1 MMWGSSCTHATQTLA
16 VPTLANTPTR
26 PSSTIVFTPSAP
38 TLTKN
43 PNPTAV
49 ATGMAT
55 VFPTANTVISN
66 AVGFVTSDGNLWV
79 ANADGSG
86 ERRLDIKGK
95 DFAWSPNGEW
105 IAVLKPYELWII
117 SPDGISERQLVSVN
131 RAFGELQTVAWSPD
145 SKQIAFLQTIS
156 SDKPEIAT
164 IKTVVVSNVA
174 VTDVISVTTG
184 YPILLA
190 WSPDSKSIALTY
202 NMNIKVVET
211 ENKAIHDIANSELCG
226 GMFGDIL
233 WSPDGKWIAHSHYG
247 NGRYGHGWVC
257 ITNLEDKNARL
268 DVKGHATSPVWDSTG
283 RYLYV
288 AAVDFN
294 PDNPPSDPD
303 PRLLRYDVIG
313 QKLERVVSL
322 DNTSRDMGAYI
333 TISPDGKTLTRLTRI
348 STGNYLFEIVNLD
361 DLQIEKYSVTKE
373 IYSRTWKDY
382 IWIDST
388 HIMFAAEEQQYSSK
402 IALYRLNVYSG
413 LITQVTGLHDIER
426 WFSKMG
432 ITW

>member
-49 ATGMAT
+49 ATGTAT

-211 ENKAIHDIANSELCG
+211 
-226 GMFGDIL
+226 
-233 WSPDGKWIAHSHYG
+233 
-247 NGRYGHGWVC
+247 
-257 ITNLEDKNARL
+257 
-268 DVKGHATSPVWDSTG
+268 
-283 RYLYV
+283 
-288 AAVDFN
+288 
-294 PDNPPSDPD
+294 
-303 PRLLRYDVIG
+303 
-313 QKLERVVSL
+313 
-322 DNTSRDMGAYI
+322 
-333 TISPDGKTLTRLTRI
+333 
-348 STGNYLFEIVNLD
+348 
-361 DLQIEKYSVTKE
+361 
-373 IYSRTWKDY
+373 
-382 IWIDST
+382 
-388 HIMFAAEEQQYSSK
+388 
-402 IALYRLNVYSG
+402 
-413 LITQVTGLHDIER
+413 
-426 WFSKMG
+426 
-432 ITW
+432 